1 MVHVSNNSSPPPPL
15 ITTEWGSLYPYTADL
30 LCLDLC
36 RGSGQSLPPCLSQ
49 ISTPLNI
56 TAWFQAL
63 RHYLINGL
71 THGFRIGFRRPA
83 PLCSASRN
91 MLSAQQH
98 PEVVQ
103 EYLAKECHL
112 NRMLGPFSPAEI
124 GGMPPLHINRFG
136 VIPKGHNTGKW
147 RLITDLSHPPSQSV
161 NDGVDPALCSLTYSS
176 VDQVAAVVAHFPP
189 GASLAKINR
198 IGLPPCPCSPGGPSP
213 PGRGMAGCILH

>member
-1 MVHVSNNSSPPPPL
+1 MHNASVRRCISSCASYTALWYMLATTPPSPPL

-63 RHYLINGL
+63 RHHPDRALARYLINGL
-71 THGFRIGFRRPA
+71 THGFRIGFRLPA
-83 PLCSASRN
+83 PLRSASRN

-112 NRMLGPFSPAEI
+112 N
-124 GGMPPLHINRFG
+124 
-136 VIPKGHNTGKW
+136 
-147 RLITDLSHPPSQSV
+147 
-161 NDGVDPALCSLTYSS
+161 
-176 VDQVAAVVAHFPP
+176 
-189 GASLAKINR
+189 
-198 IGLPPCPCSPGGPSP
+198 
-213 PGRGMAGCILH
+213 